1 VLGVSDLKDFAFMHG
16 PNYGQILDFHSCA
29 MRCMGGGRCTVGRLV
44 HGPLKILIGWANL
57 QLLVAKE
64 TFFGFSDKR

>member
-1 VLGVSDLKDFAFMHG
+1 MR
-16 PNYGQILDFHSCA
+16 NA
-29 MRCMGGGRCTVGRLV
+29 MYGGGRCTVGRLV